1 MERAPM
7 ESEEFAVNGPA
18 RVVVVDDNDLARE
31 SLCDMLEDEP
41 AVEVIGEA
49 SSGGEAISVCA
60 ELRPDLALMDIRMPG
75 MDGLEATRR
84 VKKDHPRISVLMVTM
99 HEDPDYLFE
108 ALKAGAAG
116 YVLKD
121 STQEEMISA
130 VLGVLSGESSLDPD
144 LAAKLLRRLVD
155 ETGEGNAAPQEG
167 PPRNRPEPPLQPLT
181 PRELEVLGYVALGHT
196 NRRIAEEL
204 YISVGTVK
212 NHVEHTIA
220 KLGVSDRTQAAVR
233 AYELGIVGPGN

>member
-1 MERAPM
+1 M
-7 ESEEFAVNGPA
+7 ESREPAANGPA
-18 RVVVVDDNDLARE
+18 RLVVVDDNDLARE
-31 SLCDMLEDEP
+31 SLLDMLEDEP
-41 AVEVIGEA
+41 AIEVVGEA
-49 SSGGEAISVCA
+49 CWGGEAISVCD
-60 ELRPDLALMDIRMPG
+60 ELQPDLVLMDIRMPG

-84 VKKDHPRISVLMVTM
+84 IKREHPTMSVLMVTM

-121 STQEEMISA
+121 ATQEEMISA
-130 VLGVLSGESSLDPD
+130 VLGVVSGESSLDPD

-155 ETGEGNAAPQEG
+155 EAPDRDAPQE
-167 PPRNRPEPPLQPLT
+167 RKVKPEHQPLQPLT
-181 PRELEVLGYVALGHT
+181 PRELEVLGFVVLGYT
-196 NRRIAEEL
+196 NRQIAQEL
-204 YISVGTVK
+204 FISVGTVK

-233 AYELGIVGPGN
+233 AYELGIVQPSGL

>member
-1 MERAPM
+1 M
-7 ESEEFAVNGPA
+7 ESREPA
-18 RVVVVDDNDLARE
+18 ADGSARLVVVDDNDLARE
-31 SLCDMLEDEP
+31 SLLDMLEDEP
-41 AVEVIGEA
+41 AIEVVGEA
-49 SSGGEAISVCA
+49 SWGGEAIAVCD
-60 ELRPDLALMDIRMPG
+60 ELRPDLVLMDIRMPE

-84 VKKDHPRISVLMVTM
+84 IKQRHPTTSVLMVTM

-108 ALKAGAAG
+108 ALRAGAAG

-121 STQEEMISA
+121 ATQEEVISA
-130 VLGVLSGESSLDPD
+130 VLGVLAGDSSLDPD
-144 LAAKLLRRLVD
+144 LSAKLLLRLVD
-155 ETGEGNAAPQEG
+155 DAGEGT
-167 PPRNRPEPPLQPLT
+167 RPEGRPPYTQAPSPLQPLT
-181 PRELEVLGYVALGHT
+181 PRELEVLSYVAQGYT

-233 AYELGIVGPGN
+233 AYELGIVGPPSG